1 MPVVLFFKGL
11 AAGLNGLGGR
21 RLAALAIAGI
31 TVFVLVG
38 VSGYYLSRPDRD
50 VLYSGLDAQ
59 DVTRI
64 GAALEEAGIAFD
76 VNVTGDTVL
85 VDYGKAARARM
96 LLAEKGLPRSDGAGY
111 ELFDKLGSLG
121 LTSFMQQVTR
131 VRALEGEI
139 ARTIQLIDG
148 VKAARVH
155 LALKSEGAFRSGKET
170 PTASV
175 IVRQAG
181 GGDVPAQAIR
191 HIVAAAIPGLS
202 PEQVTVMSTDGTL
215 LSSSDDASTAAPEK
229 MIGLEHTIATGAQ
242 SRIER
247 TLAPY
252 LGIANFRVSV
262 TAKLNADRKQVNATE
277 FDPNSRVER
286 SIRTFKEAGESQN
299 ANGQQPVSVDQ
310 NIPQEASAA
319 SSADSSLE
327 KKDRKE
333 ELTNFEINSKQTST
347 VSEGYGIDK
356 LSVAIVINKAVLAK
370 SLGDNPPADALA
382 AEVKEIELL
391 AASAAGL
398 FEARGDQIKVTAV
411 DFTGE
416 DAQIEPAPGEGIL
429 DVLTGNLGT
438 MINAGA
444 LILASLLIV
453 FLGLKPALRAILE
466 APRHEPAA
474 GDLAALPMGNGGY
487 AGAAPA
493 IADFGMTDTDGTLN
507 QLARDMGNT
516 PQTRLGKIVELDT
529 TRAAEVLKGWL
540 TEDDKA
546 AA

>member
-1 MPVVLFFKGL
+1 VSFLKGL
-11 AAGLNGLGGR
+11 AAGLMGLGAR
-21 RLAALAIAGI
+21 RLVALAISGL
-31 TVFVLVG
+31 TVFVLVA
-38 VSGYYLSRPDRD
+38 VSGYFLSRPERD
-50 VLYSGLDAQ
+50 ILYSGLDAQ

-64 GAALEEAGIAFD
+64 GVALEEAGIAFD

-85 VDYGKAARARM
+85 VDYGKTAGARM
-96 LLAEKGLPRSDGAGY
+96 LLAEKGLPKSDGAGY

-155 LALKSEGAFRSGKET
+155 LALKNEGTFRSGKEM

-175 IVRQAG
+175 IVRSAG
-181 GGDVPAQAIR
+181 GGDLPAQAIR
-191 HIVAAAIPGLS
+191 HVVAAAIPGLS

-215 LSSSDDASTAAPEK
+215 LSSSDDAHSAAPEK
-229 MIGLEHTIATGAQ
+229 MIGLERTIASDAQ
-242 SRIER
+242 QRIER

-252 LGIANFRVSV
+252 LGITNFRVSV
-262 TAKLNADRKQVNATE
+262 TAKLNADRKEINATE

-310 NIPQEASAA
+310 NIPQEASGAA
-319 SSADSSLE
+319 SADSSLE

-333 ELTNFEINSKQTST
+333 ELTNFEINSKQIST
-347 VSEGYGIDK
+347 VSEGYGIDA
-356 LSVAIVINKAVLAK
+356 LSVAIVINREALART
-370 SLGDNPPADALA
+370 LGDNPA
-382 AEVKEIELL
+382 AEAIAAQITEIELL

-398 FEARGDQIKVTAV
+398 VETRGDRIKVTAV
-411 DFTGE
+411 DFSDSE
-416 DAQIEPAPGEGIL
+416 ALLEPVPGEGIAAQ
-429 DVLTGNLGT
+429 VMGNIGT
-438 MINAGA
+438 IINAGA
-444 LILASLLIV
+444 LILASVLIL

-466 APRHEPAA
+466 APARQQALAGPEAGPALDGPVRA
-474 GDLAALPMGNGGY
+474 IGAYEAPENDPAL
-487 AGAAPA
+487 
-493 IADFGMTDTDGTLN
+493 D
-507 QLARDMGNT
+507 QLARDIGNT

-529 TRAAEVLKGWL
+529 SRAAEVLKGWL
-540 TEDDKA
+540 AEEGREA
-546 AA
+546 A

>member
-1 MPVVLFFKGL
+1 VSFLKNL
-11 AAGLNGLGGR
+11 AAGLLGLGGR
-21 RLAALAIAGI
+21 RLAALALAGL
-31 TVFVLVG
+31 TVFSLVG
-38 VSGYYLSRPDRD
+38 VTGYYLSRPDRD

-85 VDYGKAARARM
+85 VDYGKAARSRM

-155 LALKSEGAFRSGKET
+155 LALRSEGVFRGGKET

-181 GGDVPAQAIR
+181 GGEVPAQAIR

-215 LSSSDDASTAAPEK
+215 LSSSDDALSAAPEK
-229 MIGLEHTIATGAQ
+229 MIGLERTIANDIEG
-242 SRIER
+242 RIER

-262 TAKLNADRKQVNATE
+262 SAKLNADRKQVNATE

-310 NIPQEASAA
+310 NIPQEASTA
-319 SSADSSLE
+319 SSSDSSLE

-347 VSEGYGIDK
+347 VSEGYGIDA
-356 LSVAIVINKAVLAK
+356 LSVALVINKASLAK
-370 SLGDNPPADALA
+370 SLGENPTAEALA
-382 AEVKEIELL
+382 TQVKEIELL

-398 FEARGDQIKVTAV
+398 FEARGDKIKVTAV
-411 DFTGE
+411 DFTA
-416 DAQIEPAPGEGIL
+416 DDTLLEPVPGEGIV

-444 LILASLLIV
+444 LILAALLIV

-466 APRHEPAA
+466 APRPEPGA
-474 GDLAALPMGNGGY
+474 GDLAALPMGNSGY
-487 AGAAPA
+487 PGSAPA
-493 IADFGMTDTDGTLN
+493 IAGFATPENDGTLD
-507 QLARDMGNT
+507 QLARDIGNT

-529 TRAAEVLKGWL
+529 SRAAEVLKGWL
-540 TEDDKA
+540 TEDGKA